1 MRNTGLIPEIAN
13 NINVRKVA
21 DTTLETHSIVH
32 PVDTNALNIA
42 FGGYLMSLMD
52 EAACIVAFK
61 HAGRKVNTVSID
73 GVRFWRP
80 SLVGTILNVHASLNR
95 VFNTSMEIGL
105 KVTETDAAT
114 NQEVPVARAYF
125 TFVAVDDNGKPVST
139 AQVEP
144 ESAEE
149 KRRFEQALIRRE
161 ARIAL
166 GKSLAADH

>member
-13 NINVRKVA
+13 DKTPRKVSESA
-21 DTTLETHSIVH
+21 LESHAIVH
-32 PVDTNALNIA
+32 PVDTNALNNA

-73 GVRFWRP
+73 GVRFFRP
-80 SLVGTILNVHASLNR
+80 TAVGTILNIHASMNR

-105 KVTETDAAT
+105 KITETDPENGA
-114 NQEVPVARAYF
+114 ELPVAHAYF
-125 TFVAVDDNGKPVST
+125 TFVAIDDNGRPT
-139 AQVEP
+139 ATAPVEP
-144 ESAEE
+144 ETAEE
-149 KRRFEQALIRRE
+149 KRRFDQALIRRE

-166 GKSLAADH
+166 ADKLK